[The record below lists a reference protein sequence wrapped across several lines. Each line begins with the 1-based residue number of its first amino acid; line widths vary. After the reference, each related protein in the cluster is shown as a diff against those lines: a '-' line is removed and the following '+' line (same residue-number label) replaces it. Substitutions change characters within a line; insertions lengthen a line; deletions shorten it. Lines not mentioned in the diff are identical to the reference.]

1 MNVLVPTQI
10 TASDVVTYNVP
21 QETPLWNVDT
31 TYAKGDIVTLGDCGA
46 VRYESLVNSNVGN
59 DPSTANN
66 LSWVKLETPSNCYA
80 MFDQSVGTQT
90 VGDLSIDDGDIKI
103 KINIGAKLSAFA
115 FLNVTGVSE
124 IYVKVLKSD
133 GVTVAYETTRPMRQ
147 KNASGWWS
155 WLFGGFRLL
164 PSFVEFGFPPVRN
177 GTIEVEFKSLDG
189 AVARVGLFQYGDL
202 FEIGQTTYGASME
215 LKDFSR
221 FEEDVFGN
229 YVVIPRRK
237 SKRPSYPV
245 LIEPARFDDVF
256 RRLESLGNRPV
267 LWIPDKDNF
276 GELAVL
282 GFYRDLRM
290 DFSTPAWVNTT
301 LVITGTPS

>member
-1 MNVLVPTQI
+1 MNVIIPTQI

-21 QETPLWNVDT
+21 QETPLWNVAT
-31 TYAKGDIVTLGDCGA
+31 SYSKGTVVTKDDCGA
-46 VRYESLVNSNVGN
+46 VRYESLINNNVGN
-59 DPSTANN
+59 DPSTDDGM
-66 LSWVKLETPSNCYA
+66 SWLRLDTPSNCYA
-80 MFDQSVGTQT
+80 MFDESVGTQT
-90 VGDLSIDDGDIKI
+90 IGDLTIDDGDIKI
-103 KINIGAKLSAFA
+103 KINTGAKLSAFA
-115 FLNVTGVSE
+115 FLNVTGVQE
-124 IYVKVLKSD
+124 VYVKVLKSD
-133 GVTVAYETTRPMRQ
+133 GVTIAYETTRPMRQ
-147 KNASGWWS
+147 KNASGWWN

-164 PSFVEFGFPPVRN
+164 PSFIQFGFPPVRN
-177 GTIEVEFKSLDG
+177 GTIEVEFRSLDG
-189 AVARVGLFQYGDL
+189 AVAKVGSLQYGDL
-202 FEIGQTTYGASME
+202 FEIGQTTYGVSME

-221 FEEDVFGN
+221 FEEDDFGN
-229 YVVIPRRK
+229 YTIVPRRK

-267 LWIPDKDNF
+267 LWIPDKEKF

-301 LVITGTPS
+301 LVITGTPN